1 MPQSSK
7 SWELWDSEILGAL
20 LHALIEEKNVSIFHL
35 LFKWSF
41 HSLIFNFFF
50 HKSSG
55 MLSLLCWKLCLS
67 SQNIQLM
74 LVKINMTKYCVQ
86 INNNNGYIFG
96 KNPQPLS
103 LPQAVCSLQF
113 GTLGHLKLPET
124 TFFPLLSVLSS
135 EIFMCQKKDT
145 FVFL

>member
-1 MPQSSK
+1 
-7 SWELWDSEILGAL
+7 
-20 LHALIEEKNVSIFHL
+20 
-35 LFKWSF
+35 
-41 HSLIFNFFF
+41 
-50 HKSSG
+50 

-96 KNPQPLS
+96 KKPQPLS

-113 GTLGHLKLPET
+113 GMFSHLKLPEDSILS
-124 TFFPLLSVLSS
+124 FVVCAKLWNFYFSKNGHICFPLD
-135 EIFMCQKKDT
+135 I
-145 FVFL
+145 